1 MGKTESIK
9 TLESTIVTWAFL
21 SSKSISDAWASVTD
35 ENPMSWKS
43 NFIVRSEMLWFFL
56 HMMDRYAFEIGGPE
70 IRAAFQDAIAE
81 NAIQGLL
88 AASFDSSQVKK
99 GFDVKEW
106 QTRMASDA
114 LGEFNEAGLDYSSC
128 KTLGVEG
135 KGDFAREDTSLGKLA
150 ARINGLVGQGY
161 NIELRL
167 LIWATAAES
176 LAKSGIREQVRKLI
190 AKGVR

>member
-1 MGKTESIK
+1 M
-9 TLESTIVTWAFL
+9 LESTIVTWAL
-21 SSKSISDAWASVTD
+21 LASKPVSDSLASVAG
-35 ENPMSWKS
+35 EEPMPWIS

-70 IRAAFQDAIAE
+70 VRATFQDEIVE

-88 AASFDSSQVKK
+88 DSSFDSSQAKK

-106 QTRMASDA
+106 KTRMTNEA
-114 LGEFNEAGLDYSSC
+114 LEEFNEAGLDYSSC

-135 KGDFAREDTSLGKLA
+135 KADFAREDTILGKLA
-150 ARINGLVGQGY
+150 ARINRLVGQEL

-167 LIWATAAES
+167 LIWATAVES
-176 LAKSGIREQVRKLI
+176 LAKSGLKEQVQKTCR
-190 AKGVR
+190 